1 MIDYN
6 GVKMLEEM
14 QLSLDDVL
22 LRPRYSGIESRLDTD
37 LETNLAGIC
46 LSIPIVSAAMDT
58 ISEVN
63 MAVALGKLGGAAFL
77 HRFKSDEDIL
87 SMVKDISDKSV
98 PCIPSIGIRDDILSW
113 VGRLV
118 QAGADAVSLDIAHGD
133 HINAIKTIDNVK
145 KHMPGIVVIAGN
157 VSTRGGTR
165 RLIRAGADVVKV
177 NVGPGSLCKTR
188 TTTGFGTPT
197 FSAICECASEAEE
210 HGVPVIADGGFKVPG
225 DFTKALA
232 AGASACMT
240 GSLFAG
246 VAETPGEIVKIGD
259 DFYKSYRG
267 MASYEAQVDF
277 KGGLRDGT
285 ATEGEATL
293 VKCEGCVKDV
303 VNYVCGGIRSGL
315 TYAGARDLDEL
326 RKNAIFMRITSS
338 AIVEGTPHLLSSTTK
353 R

>member
-6 GVKMLEEM
+6 GVKMLDEV

-22 LRPRYSGIESRLDTD
+22 LRPRHSEVESRFDTS
-37 LETNLAGIC
+37 LETNLAGIR
-46 LSIPIVSAAMDT
+46 LNIPIVSAAMDT
-58 ISEVN
+58 ISEVD
-63 MAVALGKLGGAAFL
+63 MALALGGLGGAAFL
-77 HRFKSDEDIL
+77 HRFKTDDEIL
-87 SMVKDISDKSV
+87 MMVRTISEYKV
-98 PCIPSIGIRDDILSW
+98 PCIPSIGIRDDIVDW
-113 VGRLV
+113 VGRLYV
-118 QAGADAVSLDIAHGD
+118 MGADAVSLDIAHGD
-133 HINAIKTIDNVK
+133 HVSALNTVSSLRRHYPDL
-145 KHMPGIVVIAGN
+145 VVMSGN

-165 RLIRAGADVVKV
+165 RLIDAGVHVVKV

-188 TTTGFGTPT
+188 VITGYGTPT
-197 FSAICECASEAEE
+197 FSAICECSSEARA
-210 HGVPVIADGGFKVPG
+210 HGVPIIADGGFRVPG

-232 AGASACMT
+232 AGASVCMT

-246 VAETPGEIVKIGD
+246 VAETPGEEVKIGD
-259 DFYKSYRG
+259 DYYKSYRG

-303 VNYVCGGIRSGL
+303 VNYICGGIRSGL